1 MLNEQLLQRL
11 RSLIHEP
18 VEIQKDITPLQEVQ
32 QAGSEEDLIAGQKLI
47 ADGCVGCIIVAGG
60 EGTRLGFNGPK
71 GMFPIS
77 PVQHKTLFQL
87 VAERILAAGELA
99 GRPLLLAIMTS
110 PANDQTIRD
119 YFGNYHFFG
128 LNQEQLFFFAQD
140 ELPFLD
146 QDGHPV
152 LMEDGKVLFGPDGN
166 GGALEAFCQAGIAD
180 AWAKQGVRWVNFIPV
195 DNPLAD
201 PFDAELV
208 GYHARTNQEV
218 TIKAVHRKSASEP
231 VGTIVQTSSGLR
243 VVEYSELPE
252 EARRDHR
259 FANISCFC
267 FSMEFARRT
276 KASLLHKALKRTK
289 TGTKAWKFE
298 RFIFDL
304 LSQTNQVGVL
314 LYDRTRCFAPL
325 KNASGE
331 DSPETVTK
339 ALANAARRAYESV
352 AGLPAPHGL
361 LEVHPKFYYPTPAL
375 FEEWR
380 ERLIDQKT
388 YLGQSE

>member
-166 GGALEAFCQAGIAD
+166 GGALE
-180 AWAKQGVRWVNFIPV
+180 
-195 DNPLAD
+195 
-201 PFDAELV
+201 
-208 GYHARTNQEV
+208 
-218 TIKAVHRKSASEP
+218 
-231 VGTIVQTSSGLR
+231 
-243 VVEYSELPE
+243 
-252 EARRDHR
+252 R
-259 FANISCFC
+259 FA
-267 FSMEFARRT
+267 RQ
-276 KASLLHKALKRTK
+276 ASL
-289 TGTKAWKFE
+289 
-298 RFIFDL
+298 
-304 LSQTNQVGVL
+304 
-314 LYDRTRCFAPL
+314 
-325 KNASGE
+325 
-331 DSPETVTK
+331 
-339 ALANAARRAYESV
+339 
-352 AGLPAPHGL
+352 
-361 LEVHPKFYYPTPAL
+361 TP
-375 FEEWR
+375 
-380 ERLIDQKT
+380 
-388 YLGQSE
+388 GQNKG